1 MCRLRFLVPRLAGNF
16 LAGLHSLFVFIGQ
29 NCRFE
34 QRFTREFRAYKTWD
48 ELHFIS
54 VLSFLAVRN
63 VSILLMQFRIV
74 TLHCAWQPRLEHVFR
89 LVCRTS
95 LADCVAW
102 ERGGCA
108 ETRAVANN
116 AVSRVTSFYL
126 CACFSHPRP
135 DCKNSHGRR
144 PAARAHRLSQPQAQ
158 LIPYPSHNHSH
169 HPSYQAQ
176 VNTTGKCERMCTH
189 VCIKD

>member
-1 MCRLRFLVPRLAGNF
+1 MPRLAGNF
-16 LAGLHSLFVFIGQ
+16 LAGLHSLFIGQ

-34 QRFTREFRAYKTWD
+34 QRFTREFRAY
-48 ELHFIS
+48 ELYFTS

-135 DCKNSHGRR
+135 VI
-144 PAARAHRLSQPQAQ
+144 ARLQEFPRSPPYRQSTAHPTSQPQLQ
-158 LIPYPSHNHSH
+158 LIPHPSHNHSC
-169 HPSYQAQ
+169 HPTKHRSAQ
-176 VNTTGKCERMCTH
+176 QENVTCMC
-189 VCIKD
+189 V